1 MFSAYDIKKILPRA
15 VFALVGI
22 SLSWALM
29 SILINFMGF
38 LGDSIESII
47 LESFS
52 AASSQLTTVKL
63 DATTGGWFVALAALA
78 VGSAGLGLI
87 PVLGLLLAGVTGV
100 GLAFIIILIRRVALV
115 ALVVLAPLAIAM
127 SVLPQTEKIFKNW
140 WEWFFK
146 LLLMYPFLMAMFAFS
161 RVAAGIFSITGS
173 DSSGAGITSTIY
185 QFAAIA
191 ILIAPYFL
199 VGKAF
204 SFAGGTI
211 GKLAG
216 MVNNRDKGLIDKTKK
231 WEAGKVAERRTDAKA
246 GSRYGGKNF
255 VTRGIN
261 RTLRDASMAPRT
273 AFRGQAKRDSEI
285 IAANQKAAAALEE
298 IRPGVKGATKEELK
312 IGALAPNEKAAK
324 AAMERLVQEEIAKG
338 STEAEARAKWG
349 AALSGW
355 KSKVGSLDS
364 ASATYALTKATEAG
378 LLSAGEIKDT
388 TSQIGQNLG
397 MRGVVTED
405 GEAGRVS
412 GAMNAGLEG
421 SLRASGS
428 AFGFGPTAKDAPA
441 LSTLNP
447 SERAALTGTV
457 EGMFEGEKQMSFEA
471 LGKINQESAAT
482 VRTIKVNQ
490 VANVLSGLAG
500 GVIAQDQAE
509 EQLKEHRKHAL
520 LLAQSAAN
528 EKNAAAATEAA
539 NLLSEIDAAIAAHN
553 ASAGPAGP
561 TVTATGAGGVIDD
574 SLNRA
579 RARAKPL

>member
-29 SILINFMGF
+29 NILINFMGF

-47 LESFS
+47 LDSFS

-216 MVNNRDKGLIDKTKK
+216 MVNNKDKGLIDKTKK

-246 GSRYGGKNF
+246 GSRYGGRNF

-261 RTLRDASMAPRT
+261 TSLRSIANPRSAVGNHEDRDARVLAAVQRNAGTMESRHEAAKTLSRDELTVLGAVSDEREAAAVIAGLAQERALTNGTDEAHERALLNAAYRT
-273 AFRGQAKRDSEI
+273 ARAKVGGSVDSSSQYYALQRAVAEGALTPEQAAVAVSRLTGKMATSGTQQTRLAETIEASLDGAAAGAGYIPGSVSRHGEAQRTGGAPAPIDQATIEGIFRGGQALGYDRLGAMREDQFGEVAVGKQQAVTDSI
-285 IAANQKAAAALEE
+285 IALGTAATPADTDAS
-298 IRPGVKGATKEELK
+298 VQEL
-312 IGALAPNEKAAK
+312 IQHRADLIVAQRAAAK
-324 AAMERLVQEEIAKG
+324 ANNSQVSNQALQSIA
-338 STEAEARAKWG
+338 A
-349 AALSGW
+349 
-355 KSKVGSLDS
+355 
-364 ASATYALTKATEAG
+364 
-378 LLSAGEIKDT
+378 
-388 TSQIGQNLG
+388 
-397 MRGVVTED
+397 
-405 GEAGRVS
+405 
-412 GAMNAGLEG
+412 
-421 SLRASGS
+421 
-428 AFGFGPTAKDAPA
+428 
-441 LSTLNP
+441 
-447 SERAALTGTV
+447 
-457 EGMFEGEKQMSFEA
+457 
-471 LGKINQESAAT
+471 
-482 VRTIKVNQ
+482 
-490 VANVLSGLAG
+490 
-500 GVIAQDQAE
+500 
-509 EQLKEHRKHAL
+509 
-520 LLAQSAAN
+520 
-528 EKNAAAATEAA
+528 
-539 NLLSEIDAAIAAHN
+539 IDAQLG
-553 ASAGPAGP
+553 AGPAAAHAANII
-561 TVTATGAGGVIDD
+561 TESQTQAQ
-574 SLNRA
+574 A
-579 RARAKPL
+579 RLAL